1 VTAKPTTWDYTSAT
15 ARFIVAYHAAV
26 LIGLPVYLYY
36 YTAGAWLLIASVAL
50 LILSELG
57 IGAAYHRFYSHRAFK
72 LNRLA
77 ESVLLFLGTLAFQG
91 SVLRWSYEHRMH
103 HRYVD
108 TDDDPYSINKGF
120 WFAHI
125 LWLFEKGG
133 PIDEKR
139 VTDLMQNPLVV
150 FQHRYY
156 APLAFGSNILV
167 WLLVGWLVGDY
178 LGAFVLAW
186 WTRLLVSHHLTWCI
200 NSLAHYWGKQTYSR
214 EQSAVDNFV
223 VAFLTVGE
231 GYHNYHHT
239 FAWDYRNGVRWYHFD
254 PVKWTVWSL
263 SRVGLARGLKRVSKM
278 RIQMRLLQEDRRLL
292 AERLR
297 DRVNEG
303 RAEMARRVEALSQ
316 RIQERLGEQT
326 ALAER
331 IRSLR
336 KTRGDDRRTV
346 RAKLREV
353 RRELKAIRHGLR
365 QDWKA
370 WHRLCNT
377 VLNAPA

>member
-1 VTAKPTTWDYTSAT
+1 
-15 ARFIVAYHAAV
+15 
-26 LIGLPVYLYY
+26 
-36 YTAGAWLLIASVAL
+36 
-50 LILSELG
+50 
-57 IGAAYHRFYSHRAFK
+57 
-72 LNRLA
+72 
-77 ESVLLFLGTLAFQG
+77 
-91 SVLRWSYEHRMH
+91 
-103 HRYVD
+103 
-108 TDDDPYSINKGF
+108 
-120 WFAHI
+120 
-125 LWLFEKGG
+125 
-133 PIDEKR
+133 
-139 VTDLMQNPLVV
+139 MQNPLVV

-167 WLLVGWLVGDY
+167 WLFVGWLVGDY
-178 LGAFVLAW
+178 LGAFVLTW

-200 NSLAHYWGKQTYSR
+200 NSLAHYWGKQTYSH

-278 RIQMRLLQEDRRLL
+278 RIQLRLLQEDRKLL

-303 RAEMARRVEALSQ
+303 RAELARRAEALSQ

-331 IRSLR
+331 VRNLR
-336 KTRGDDRRTV
+336 KTRGVDRRTV
-346 RAKLREV
+346 RARLREL

-365 QDWKA
+365 RDWKA
-370 WHRLCNT
+370 WHELCNT
-377 VLNAPA
+377 VLSEA